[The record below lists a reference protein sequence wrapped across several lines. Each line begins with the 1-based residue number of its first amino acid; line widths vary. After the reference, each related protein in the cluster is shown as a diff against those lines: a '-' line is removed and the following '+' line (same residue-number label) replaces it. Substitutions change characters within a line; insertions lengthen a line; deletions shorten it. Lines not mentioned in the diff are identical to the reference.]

1 MNTEKFLD
9 IDYYGYVLKFYI
21 RLLVNSR
28 KDEVYPYLVLWNFM
42 VIINFEVLKLFPM
55 NNDGFFYHC

>member
-28 KDEVYPYLVLWNFM
+28 KDEVYPYLVL
-42 VIINFEVLKLFPM
+42 
-55 NNDGFFYHC
+55 